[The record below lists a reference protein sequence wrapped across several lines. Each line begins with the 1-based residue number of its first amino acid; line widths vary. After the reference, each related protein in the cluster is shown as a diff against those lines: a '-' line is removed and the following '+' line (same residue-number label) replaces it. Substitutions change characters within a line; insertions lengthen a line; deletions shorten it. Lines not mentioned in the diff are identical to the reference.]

1 MDKSGRFTQLGRLDR
16 AIAANLDDIRSSFD
30 VDASL
35 VLDFIVFISQRM
47 KTDLFGYTRFTLKEF
62 CEATGRRRQE
72 LAIKHPLFLD
82 GKKKVPE
89 IQGLRFES
97 VFDYTLIRM
106 MHHNLVF
113 SNVFQDKAG
122 DKTVHM
128 EAIRILS
135 DVKMNFGRKSTEVKL
150 YDVRVSPEII
160 EGFMRRYYTIDV
172 NAYKLAGKGKGREN
186 RQALVIYLSVLR
198 HVLHSRGLTYTSV
211 PIDILANQGGVNRE
225 KSSFHL
231 KEAINNILIYIR
243 DKAFFPFTFHFE
255 GSQGKSFQVCLTFQ
269 ETNSSSDLAREHN
282 FYHKLISD
290 LKDIFDYK
298 FKGSR
303 AKIDGDPF
311 QDWLIS
317 GADLNEKINILKKA
331 YDKAFNIELNDVEA
345 YNIYKNGFDKAFNIE
360 LNDVEAYNIYK
371 NGFDKL

>member
-1 MDKSGRFTQLGRLDR
+1 MDKSSRFTQLGRLDR

-47 KTDLFGYTRFTLKEF
+47 KTDLFGYTRFTLKDF

-72 LAIKHPLFLD
+72 LALKHPIFLD

-97 VFDYTLIRM
+97 VFDYALIRM

-113 SNVFQDKAG
+113 TNVFQDKCG

-160 EGFMRRYYTIDV
+160 DGFVRRYYTIDV

-186 RQALVIYLSVLR
+186 RQSLVIYLSVLR
-198 HVLHSRGLTYTSV
+198 HVLHSRGLICTSV
-211 PIDILANQGGVNRE
+211 PIDILANQGGISRE
-225 KSSFHL
+225 KTSFHL

-255 GSQGKSFQVCLTFQ
+255 GYKGKSFQVSLTFQ
-269 ETNSSSDLAREHN
+269 DTNLTSDLAREHN

-290 LKDIFDYK
+290 LKDLFDYK
-298 FKGSR
+298 YKGSH
-303 AKIDGDPF
+303 KNKTDGDPF

-317 GADLNEKINILKKA
+317 GADLDEKINILKKA
-331 YDKAFNIELNDVEA
+331 YDKAFNIELNDV
-345 YNIYKNGFDKAFNIE
+345 D
-360 LNDVEAYNIYK
+360 AYNIYK